1 MGELFNYWW
10 PVFMIVG
17 GDVLYQIC
25 AKKMAKKGNPIAALG
40 LLYFSSAI
48 LCAILFELFVPGG
61 GIFQAIL
68 QSPAGAIIM
77 GISMV
82 GLEIGAI
89 YIYVNGWAMNVGF
102 TVYTS
107 LIVIALLL
115 FGTFF
120 YGEPL
125 SLQQILGC
133 IVASIGTFMIAR

>member
-1 MGELFNYWW
+1 MEEVFAYWW
-10 PVFMIVG
+10 PVFMIVA
-17 GDVLYQIC
+17 GDVLYQVC

-40 LLYFSSAI
+40 LLYLSSSLI
-48 LCAILFELFVPGG
+48 CAVLFEILIPGG
-61 GIFQAIL
+61 GIFQEMMK
-68 QSPAGAIIM
+68 SPSGAVIM

-107 LIVIALLL
+107 LIVIALLI
-115 FGTFF
+115 FGTVF

-125 SLQQILGC
+125 SLQQVAGC
-133 IVASIGTFMIAR
+133 VVASIGTSTIAR